1 MGTGCILADRAM
13 IAGNNSKAA
22 AFVLCGMKILFV
34 YDNVG
39 WCGIGFIVF
48 DIFFFFFLGRWGMS
62 GGNGGGP
69 VTWGKRGLLS
79 KVYIRRLG
87 GW

>member
-1 MGTGCILADRAM
+1 
-13 IAGNNSKAA
+13 
-22 AFVLCGMKILFV
+22 
-34 YDNVG
+34 
-39 WCGIGFIVF
+39 
-48 DIFFFFFLGRWGMS
+48 MS

-69 VTWGKRGLLS
+69 VTWGKGGVVLLS

>member
-1 MGTGCILADRAM
+1 M
-13 IAGNNSKAA
+13 
-22 AFVLCGMKILFV
+22 VL
-34 YDNVG
+34 
-39 WCGIGFIVF
+39 IGF
-48 DIFFFFFLGRWGMS
+48 DNFFFFFLGGWGMS

-69 VTWGKRGLLS
+69 VTWGRRGLLS